1 MKPAKAGSSDDLT
14 QPDRI
19 EPLRNNFTGGRLSS
33 QSVHVVRHEQTPK
46 VTRIAGR
53 AVGSGEPPYIVAEMS
68 GNHNGDISR
77 AFRILDAALHAGAD
91 AVKIQTYRPDTITI
105 DHHGPEFILE
115 GGLWDGRR
123 LYELYEQAHT
133 PWDWHE
139 ALFEYARR
147 IGITLFSSPFDFT
160 AVELL
165 ERFDA
170 PAYKIASPELID
182 LPLIRRVAQTGKP
195 IIMSTGMASF
205 AEIGEAV
212 EMARQSGATQLIVL
226 HCTSAYPTPP
236 EDANLATMAVI
247 AREFDVTV
255 GLSDHT
261 QGTNVSSLA
270 VALGA
275 TFIEKHFTLAR
286 SDGGVDSAFSLEPA
300 ELAELVEM
308 TNIAHKCLGVPAFA
322 PVESEQTILKN
333 RRSLYI
339 VAPVQKGQ
347 ILDHTHVRSIRPG
360 LGLKPKYLDR
370 VIGCKASR
378 DLSFG
383 EPLDSSMVAGG
394 LPL

>member
-33 QSVHVVRHEQTPK
+33 QSVQVVRHEQTPK
-46 VTRIAGR
+46 VTKIAGR

-308 TNIAHKCLGVPAFA
+308 TNIAYKSLGVPAFA

-360 LGLKPKYLDR
+360 LGLKPKYLDS